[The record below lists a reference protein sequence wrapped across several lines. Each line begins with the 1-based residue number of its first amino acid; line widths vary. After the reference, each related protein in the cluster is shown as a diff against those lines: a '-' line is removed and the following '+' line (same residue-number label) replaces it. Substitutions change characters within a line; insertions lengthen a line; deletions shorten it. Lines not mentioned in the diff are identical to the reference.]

1 MADASFEIVKSVT
14 SVPTQEENEEF
25 KQNANATY
33 SYYNQNGGS
42 AYEPTVQNYL
52 DQLITHAPITITPPP
67 STPPSSSGGSNLL
80 DNLKNNTNATTKALN
95 DIAKV
100 LHESNKVS
108 EKNVQ
113 AIQTMGANI
122 KNVLGGVAQVLAMS
136 NNLKDVSNQIQNHH
150 SRYQTAKN
158 IKQID
163 QLDFEKNG
171 RPELVDSHGNHI
183 VPREGKARFHTEKA
197 IDEEKMNKFNWGNML
212 DGVESEGNAIINEG
226 STLLGDII
234 NAHKLS
240 SETIKKIDDEV
251 KKINWGDSNGNQ

>member
-1 MADASFEIVKSVT
+1 MADATFEIVKSVT
-14 SVPTQEENEEF
+14 SIPTQEENEEF

-42 AYEPTVQNYL
+42 AYEPTVKDLL
-52 DQLITHAPITITPPP
+52 DNLITHAPIEIQAPPT
-67 STPPSSSGGSNLL
+67 TPPSSSGGSNLL

-122 KNVLGGVAQVLAMS
+122 KNVLGTITQVLAMS

-158 IKQID
+158 LKQID

-183 VPREGKARFHTEKA
+183 VPREGKARFHAEKA

-212 DGVESEGNAIINEG
+212 DGVEQEGNVINEEG
-226 STLLGDII
+226 VDLFNQIM

-240 SETIKKIDDEV
+240 SDSIKKIDDEV
-251 KKINWGDSNGNQ
+251 KKINWGDTNGG

>member
-1 MADASFEIVKSVT
+1 MSDAQFILIDPKNLPQNEDNIAI
-14 SVPTQEENEEF
+14 ENRI
-25 KQNANATY
+25 NAAY
-33 SYYNQNGGS
+33 APYNQNGAS
-42 AYEPTVQNYL
+42 AYEPTVQDYL
-52 DQLITHAPITITPPP
+52 DQLITHAPIEIVAPPT
-67 STPPSSSGGSNLL
+67 TPPSSNGGSNLL

-183 VPREGKARFHTEKA
+183 VPREGKARYHTEKA
-197 IDEEKMNKFNWGNML
+197 IDEEKMNKFNWGNLL
-212 DGVESEGNAIINEG
+212 DGVEQEGNVVIDEGTDLLNQVIN
-226 STLLGDII
+226 S
-234 NAHKLS
+234 HKLS
-240 SETIKKIDDEV
+240 ADSIKKINDEV
-251 KKINWGDSNGNQ
+251 KKIDWGDTNVN